1 MVNIITNSAIDVVE
15 KQRLLVEEALA
26 PDGAYIR
33 AKETLNDLLDRG
45 GITEELRA
53 KVIGET
59 ISQIAIGI
67 TANAMSTGLQW
78 AAKETDNS
86 FKKEEMSRT
95 LALLDSQVEEAKEKA
110 VASIAAKQLLQAQLI
125 RDYGQPILDND
136 GNVVSLPD
144 SGRIYETIENL
155 KQDTANKVK
164 LNDQVVAQTDEVY
177 ARTHR
182 LVADTYINHGVF
194 QWTSLNN
201 NGMAGVQKLV
211 TNYTTLSDLQ
221 KVVSAEQAKGYAYN
235 AWSNAATSSGGMI
248 GTLVA
253 AEIPGLNYTTYLDK
267 WMTAVTKINAVSAPE
282 ITI

>member
-78 AAKETDNS
+78 AAKETENS

-194 QWTSLNN
+194 QWTSLGN
-201 NGMAGVQKLV
+201 NGMSGVQKLV

>member
-1 MVNIITNSAIDVVE
+1 MVNIITNSVIDVVE

-78 AAKETDNS
+78 AAKETENS

-136 GNVVSLPD
+136 GNVVSLPN
-144 SGRIYETIENL
+144 SGRLYETIENL

-194 QWTSLNN
+194 QWTSLDN
-201 NGMAGVQKLV
+201 NGMSGVHKLV

-253 AEIPGLNYTTYLDK
+253 AELPGLNYTTYLDK
-267 WMTAVTKINAVSAPE
+267 WMTAVTKINAVSAPV

>member
-78 AAKETDNS
+78 AAKETENS

-144 SGRIYETIENL
+144 SGRIYETIKNL

-194 QWTSLNN
+194 QWTSLDN
-201 NGMAGVQKLV
+201 NGMSGVQKLV

>member
-78 AAKETDNS
+78 AAKETENS

-95 LALLDSQVEEAKEKA
+95 LALLDSQGEEAKEKA

-125 RDYGQPILDND
+125 RDYGHPILDND

-267 WMTAVTKINAVSAPE
+267 WMTAVTKINAVSAPS

>member
-78 AAKETDNS
+78 AAKDAENS

-95 LALLDSQVEEAKEKA
+95 LALLDSQIEEAKEKA

-144 SGRIYETIENL
+144 NGRIYETIENL

-194 QWTSLNN
+194 QWTNLDN
-201 NGMAGVQKLV
+201 NGMSGVQKLV

-235 AWSNAATSSGGMI
+235 AWGNAASSSGGMI

-267 WMTAVTKINAVSAPE
+267 WMTAVTKINAVAAPS
-282 ITI
+282 ITL

>member
-1 MVNIITNSAIDVVE
+1 MINIITNAELDVIS
-15 KQRLLVEEALA
+15 KQRALVEEAL
-26 PDGAYIR
+26 GANGVYVR
-33 AKETLNDLLDRG
+33 MKENLLDMLDRG
-45 GITEELRA
+45 DIKGTDRA
-53 KVIGET
+53 KIVSDV
-59 ISQIAIGI
+59 ISQMSISI
-67 TANAMSTGLQW
+67 TNAAMSTGLQW
-78 AAKETDNS
+78 AAQEKEAS
-86 FKKEEMSRT
+86 FKKEELSRT

-155 KQDTANKVK
+155 KQDTANKAS
-164 LNDQVVAQTDEVY
+164 LNTQIVAQTDEVY

-201 NGMAGVQKLV
+201 NGMSGVQKLV

-221 KVVSAEQAKGYAYN
+221 KIVTGEQAKGYAYN
-235 AWSNAATSSGGMI
+235 AWGVAASASGGMI
-248 GTLVA
+248 GTLIA
-253 AEIPGLNYTTYLDK
+253 AEIPGLDPATYLNT
-267 WMTAVTKINAVSAPE
+267 WMNSVNKINAATPPPV
-282 ITI
+282 TM

>member
-1 MVNIITNSAIDVVE
+1 MVNIKTNSVIDVVE
-15 KQRLLVEEALA
+15 KQRLLVQEALA

-86 FKKEEMSRT
+86 FKKEEMART

>member
-1 MVNIITNSAIDVVE
+1 MVNIITNSVIDVVE

-125 RDYGQPILDND
+125 RDYGHPILDND

>member
-78 AAKETDNS
+78 AAKETENS

-95 LALLDSQVEEAKEKA
+95 LALLDSQGEEAKEKA

-201 NGMAGVQKLV
+201 NGMSGVQKLV

-267 WMTAVTKINAVSAPE
+267 WMTAVTKINAVAAPS